1 MFKESDLFEGSSDGG
16 DEAQSLSTGTFNF
29 RRWFGAS
36 KVVDD
41 QGRPL
46 VVYHGTGAD
55 LEQFNTQGGRGKTHE
70 TGAFFSSNPAT
81 ASTYTGGASGG
92 NVLPVFLNLENPV
105 VIDAQGKNW
114 NAIQQKAKVQLPAVT
129 VNDQADEDLL
139 AALTGRAPVRGVVK
153 HLRARS
159 TNVRSLF
166 AGEWDYPDDTASTDD
181 LARWVRKQG
190 YDGLVIRN
198 VCDNG
203 PTGSFASEESRAP
216 SDLYVA
222 FRPNQIKSAVGNNG
236 DYDASNP
243 GIRFSMPR
251 QSQADPFKVWCKGSP
266 LLRIGERVTFRA
278 GQAVVVEAVHGT
290 TADFTAFDRSKASVE
305 GNLGA
310 GFYFSNNVQDASGN
324 YAGFGPDLTAKIE
337 RAKDWERCGLEEDPD
352 FSERPYEEVEAELTR
367 RAHARYVSHDGVVM
381 PVYVRFD
388 NPLVL
393 GGDGE
398 TFLDYQ
404 CAIEDEPS
412 SGTLAD
418 LLVQLELIAGD
429 NEFEMDLR
437 AAVSAVEEAA
447 FEEDGLMASEAIEL
461 IKKALVYAV
470 HHETGDAANAEI
482 VRRAIEGLGFDGII
496 DQTVSRKFGVD
507 AKSQKPMDH
516 VSRDTVHY
524 IAFSPTQI
532 KSSLGNSGDY
542 DPQNPD
548 IRFSFAAPAGIEEQV
563 DDAQPQRERQ
573 RG

>member
-1 MFKESDLFEGSSDGG
+1 MFKEPDLFEAAGGGG
-16 DEAQSLSTGTFNF
+16 DDAPPPGIAASFNF
-29 RRWFGAS
+29 RSWFGAS

-55 LEQFNTQGGRGKTHE
+55 LEQFKTQGGAGKSHE
-70 TGAFFSSNPAT
+70 TGAFFSSNSAT
-81 ASTYTGGASGG
+81 ASTYTGGVNGG
-92 NVLPVFLNLENPV
+92 NVLPVFLALENPV

-114 NAIQQKAKVQLPAVT
+114 NAIEQKAKVQLPSVT
-129 VNDQADEDLL
+129 VSDQEHEDLH
-139 AALTGRAPVRGVVK
+139 AALTDREPVQGAVK

-159 TNVRSLF
+159 TNVRALF
-166 AGEWDYPDDTASTDD
+166 AGEWDYSDDTASTDD
-181 LARWVRKQG
+181 LARWARKQG

-198 VCDNG
+198 VRDNG

-236 DYDASNP
+236 DYDAGNP
-243 GIRFSMPR
+243 GIRFSMPKR
-251 QSQADPFKVWCKGSP
+251 KEPQPFEIWSKGSP
-266 LLRIGERVTFRA
+266 VLRIEERVTFRA
-278 GQAVVVEAVHGT
+278 GQSVVVEAVHGT
-290 TADFTAFDRSKASVE
+290 TADFTSFDRSKASLE

-337 RAKDWERCGLEEDPD
+337 RAKDSERCGLEEDPD
-352 FSERPYEEVEAELTR
+352 FSERPYEEVEAEVTR
-367 RAHARYVSHDGVVM
+367 RAHARYASHDGVVM

-412 SGTLAD
+412 SGMLAD

-461 IKKALVYAV
+461 IRKALVYAV
-470 HHETGDAANAEI
+470 HYETGDAANGEI
-482 VRRAIEGLGFDGII
+482 TRRALEGLGFDGII

-507 AKSQKPMDH
+507 AKFQKPMDH

-532 KSSLGNSGDY
+532 KSSLGNNGDY

-548 IRFSFAAPAGIEEQV
+548 IRFSLPARYVEAEEEEPV
-563 DDAQPQRERQ
+563 RERQ